1 MFRKT
6 IFASAIVL
14 GLVGLGFRRVHTLNA
29 AQQPQSRSRLEQ
41 EMEDKRYHELNKQRQ
56 EEIRQDTLKLFQLA
70 TDLKS
75 AVEKTDENVM
85 SLDVI
90 KKAEEVEKLAK
101 KVKEKMKEG
110 TAKFPPPTPPPVTPP
125 TR

>member
-1 MFRKT
+1 MFRKI
-6 IFASAIVL
+6 IFVSAILL
-14 GLVGLGFRRVHTLNA
+14 GLLGLGFRRLPTLYA
-29 AQQPQSRSRLEQ
+29 VQQPQPRSRFEQ
-41 EMEDKRYHELNKQRQ
+41 EIEDKRYHELNKQRQ

-70 TDLKS
+70 TDLKA

-85 SLDVI
+85 SLAVI

-110 TAKFPPPTPPPVTPP
+110 TARFPPPTPPPATPA